1 MLTSLMLMSAAYAQV
16 AGGTVTGGDV
26 PELNAQAFRPSID
39 SRPYFWITDTAL
51 LKEGTP
57 SFRGTLSYTKD
68 PLVYYSADETVDPTT
83 LVGGITQLDLA
94 AGYVTGPA
102 RLGLLVPVYLRA
114 GGLSSSDTTGEQ
126 IGVTGLGDLMADLK
140 IQALNRD
147 EDAIGLAIS
156 GRTSM
161 PTATTDLALATSGL
175 LYEIEGGLDK
185 PLGNLLLSLNLGH
198 RGQPKVELENATW
211 GSQLYGRLGGAYAF
225 NPNVGV
231 GVELN
236 TSATYADLGNSAVMP
251 TEALFGLWNRRESGL
266 ALHGGFGIGIG
277 NAVSTPKFRVLFTA
291 AYDPMGA
298 KDKDLDGI
306 LDKDD
311 ACPTVPEDKDSV
323 KDADGCP
330 EATIVTVVV
339 VDQFGD
345 SVKGATWTQGDK
357 SGSPGNS
364 LELFGGSY
372 TFGAKADGYKP
383 GETTVAIPDAE
394 NYEVKIVAP
403 MIMGSLKVLAKDTA
417 GKSIDTA
424 QWRLAERG
432 INKYNP
438 AGETVELKPGDYT
451 ILAEAEGYKGI
462 KRPVTVIADKVEEI
476 MFEMVP
482 AKAVMKKDKIE
493 IREVVYFETN
503 KAIIKPESFAL
514 LDEVAEI
521 MKDHPELTKIRV
533 EGHTD
538 SRGNNTANKTLSQNR
553 ANSVRDYLVNK
564 GVETTRLEAVGW
576 GEEKLLVTPEKTDA
590 DRSKNRR
597 VEFFVAER
605 SDNNVEGELK
615 VIDIKDDTIK
625 PDEKK

>member
-1 MLTSLMLMSAAYAQV
+1 MLTSLMLMGVAYAQV
-16 AGGTVTGGDV
+16 ASGTVTGGDV

-51 LKEGTP
+51 LKEGAP

-68 PLVYYSADETVDPTT
+68 PLVYYSSDETVDPTV
-83 LVGGITQLDLA
+83 LVGGVTQLDLA

-114 GGLSSSDTTGEQ
+114 GGLSPSDDSGEA

-140 IQALNRD
+140 VQALNRE
-147 EDAIGLAIS
+147 EDAIGLAFS
-156 GRTSM
+156 ARTSM
-161 PTATTDLALATSGL
+161 PTATTDLALATAGL
-175 LYEIEGGLDK
+175 MYELEGALDK
-185 PLGNLLLSLNLGH
+185 PVGGLLLSANVGH

-211 GSQLYGRLGGAYAF
+211 GSQLYGRLGAAYAF
-225 NPNVGV
+225 NPNVGA
-231 GVELN
+231 GLEFN

-251 TEALFGLWNRRESGL
+251 KEMLLGVWNRMDSGL
-266 ALHGGFGIGIG
+266 ALHGGFGLGIG

-291 AYDPMGA
+291 AWDPMGP

-311 ACPTVPEDKDSV
+311 ACPTDPEDKDSV
-323 KDADGCP
+323 KDSDGCP

-345 SVKGATWTQGDK
+345 PVKSATWAQGDK
-357 SGSPGNS
+357 SGSPGAS

-372 TFGAKADGYKP
+372 AFNAKADGYKP
-383 GETTVAIPDAE
+383 GEATVQVPDAE
-394 NYEVKIVAP
+394 TYEVKLVTP
-403 MIMGSLKVLAKDTA
+403 MILGSLKVIAKDTA
-417 GKSIDTA
+417 GNTIPNA
-424 QWRLAERG
+424 GWRVMEKN
-432 INKYNP
+432 NKLNP
-438 AGETVELKPGDYT
+438 AGEAVELKPGDYK
-451 ILAEAEGYKGI
+451 ILAEAEGYKAI
-462 KRPVTVIADKVEEI
+462 KRDVTVVAEKVEEI
-476 MFEMVP
+476 VFEMVP

-514 LDEVAEI
+514 LDEVADI
-521 MKDHPELTKIRV
+521 IKDHPELTKIRI

-538 SRGNNTANKTLSQNR
+538 SRGNNAANKTLSQNR

-564 GVETTRLEAVGW
+564 GVDTKRLEAIGY
-576 GEEKLLVTPEKTDA
+576 GEEKLLINPEKTDA

-605 SDNNVEGELK
+605 SDANVEGELK
-615 VIDIKDDTIK
+615 VIDVKDDTIK
-625 PDEKK
+625 PDGK